1 MSTVSAEHLTK
12 RYGSITAV
20 DDLSFTLTPGSV
32 TGFIGANGAGKT
44 TTLRMLVGL
53 ARPTSGVALIDGV
66 PYHRLERPLA
76 HVGTVLEPDSF
87 HPGRRARDHL
97 RVVASTLRLASDRV
111 DAVLEEV
118 DLTSAA
124 SRRVGGFSLGMRQ
137 RLSLATAL
145 IGDPRVLILDEPMNG
160 LDPDGVLWLRQ
171 LIRRLAD
178 DQRTVLVSSH
188 VLSELS
194 SIVDEVLLIDH
205 GRLLTHT
212 AVADHTDLES
222 MYLTLTHGGASR

>member
-1 MSTVSAEHLTK
+1 MSTITAEHLTK
-12 RYGSITAV
+12 RYGSVTAV
-20 DDLSFTLTPGSV
+20 DDLSFTLTPGAV

-53 ARPTSGVALIDGV
+53 ARPTNGQALIDGV

-76 HVGTVLEPDSF
+76 HVGTVLEPDTF

-97 RVVASTLRLASDRV
+97 RVIASTLRIGDDRV

-118 DLTSAA
+118 GLAGAA
-124 SRRVGGFSLGMRQ
+124 GRRVGGYSLGMRQ

-145 IGDPRVLILDEPMNG
+145 LADPRVLILDEPMNG
-160 LDPDGVLWLRQ
+160 LDPDGVLWLRT

-178 DQRTVLVSSH
+178 EERAVLVSSH

-194 SIVDEVLLIDH
+194 SIVDEVLFIAN
-205 GRLLTHT
+205 GRLLEHR
-212 AVADHTDLES
+212 AVADHTDLEA
-222 MYLTLTHGGASR
+222 MYLSLTRGGSKR